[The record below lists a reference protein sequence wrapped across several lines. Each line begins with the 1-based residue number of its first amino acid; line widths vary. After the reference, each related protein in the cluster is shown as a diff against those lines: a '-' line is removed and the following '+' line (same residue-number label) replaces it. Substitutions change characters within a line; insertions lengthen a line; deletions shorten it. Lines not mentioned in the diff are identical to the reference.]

1 MLAGFGLERIVITLL
16 VSIPIGVLL
25 GFLLDGLAKVNTL
38 TAMFDGPSST
48 ENIHNIDVAR
58 KDSCGSYTV
67 FLRGVK
73 TGLKFSDL
81 HSHLFRQMLLSCVK
95 QN

>member
-1 MLAGFGLERIVITLL
+1 VERIVITFL

-48 ENIHNIDVAR
+48 EDIHNIDVAR

-67 FLRGVK
+67 LLRVGVK

-81 HSHLFRQMLLSCVK
+81 HSHMFGQMQLSCVK
-95 QN
+95 RN